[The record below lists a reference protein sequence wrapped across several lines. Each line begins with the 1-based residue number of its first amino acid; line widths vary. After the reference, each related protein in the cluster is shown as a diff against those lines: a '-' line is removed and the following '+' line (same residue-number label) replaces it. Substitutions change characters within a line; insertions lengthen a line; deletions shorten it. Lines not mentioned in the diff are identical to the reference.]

1 MKATGIVRKVD
12 PLGRITLP
20 KELRDIY
27 GLDSGARME
36 VFTSN
41 DGLVIRKYQ
50 ESEETKQLIK
60 DVQGV
65 MSITDNQDVKTIMQ
79 NVLHH
84 LDRENYKL

>member
-20 KELRDIY
+20 KELRDVY
-27 GLDSGARME
+27 GLAAGARME

-41 DGLVIRKYQ
+41 EGLVIRKYQ
-50 ESEETKQLIK
+50 ESEETKQVIK
-60 DVQGV
+60 DVQNL
-65 MSITDNQDVKTIMQ
+65 MSITDNQEVKTIMQ
-79 NVLHH
+79 NVLHL